1 MKTAL
6 LCGAA
11 LICAATVASPVFAGG
26 QQQTERIDKTVPIGA
41 NATLQLKNFSGK
53 VTVTGTNRS
62 DVSIHAIRRA
72 TADRLAHIHLDISPS
87 GSDVTIDA
95 NKKDRSWSENNND
108 DNVVETDFTIEVPS
122 DVNLNLTVFS
132 SSVDVKD
139 VRGSQRIKTFSG
151 EITVDG
157 AWASINAET
166 FSGGI
171 TVGLANAAG
180 GHVSFDSFS
189 GSLHSDAPL
198 QVQSSARR
206 RLSGEIGAG
215 TNEYTFKTF
224 SGDVNIK

>member
-1 MKTAL
+1 MKTAIF
-6 LCGAA
+6 GAA
-11 LICAATVASPVFAGG
+11 LVCAATLGSPVFAGEL
-26 QQQTERIDKTVPIGA
+26 QQTERVDKTVPIGT
-41 NATLQLKNFSGK
+41 NATLELKNFSGK
-53 VTVTGTNRS
+53 VTITGTTRS
-62 DVSIHAIRRA
+62 DVSIHAVRRG
-72 TADRLAHIHLDISPS
+72 TPDRLAHIHLEISQTGS
-87 GSDVTIDA
+87 GVRIDA
-95 NKKDRSWSENNND
+95 NKKDSSWSDSNND
-108 DNVVETDFTIEVPS
+108 DNVVETDFTIEVPA
-122 DVNLNLTVFS
+122 DVSLNVTAFS
-132 SSVDVKD
+132 SNVDVKD

-180 GHVSFDSFS
+180 GHVAFDSFS

-198 QVQSSARR
+198 QVQSSERR

>member
-1 MKTAL
+1 MKTAIF
-6 LCGAA
+6 CGTA
-11 LICAATVASPVFAGG
+11 LVCAATLGPPVFAGE
-26 QQQTERIDKTVPIGA
+26 QQQTEQVNKTVPIGT
-41 NATLQLKNFSGK
+41 NASLQLKNFSGK
-53 VTVTGTNRS
+53 VTITGTNRS
-62 DVSIHAIRRA
+62 DVSIRAVRRA
-72 TADRLAHIHLDISPS
+72 TADRLAHIHLDISQS
-87 GSDVTIDA
+87 GSGVTIDA
-95 NKKDRSWSENNND
+95 NKKDSSWSNNND

-122 DVNLNLTVFS
+122 DVNLNVTAFS
-132 SSVDVKD
+132 SNVDVKD

-151 EITVDG
+151 EVTVDG

-198 QVQSSARR
+198 QVQSSERR